1 MKVYTGAG
9 LGDVYY
15 QLLRDI
21 TEHGRKI
28 VTRGKTCLELP
39 EPITLEYTRPG
50 FCWMRIPG
58 RKFNPFFA
66 LAEVMWILSGNGNVE
81 WISYFNK
88 RMRDYSDG
96 KEDFHGAYGVRIR
109 KWIASWS
116 NYAYIDQIECAVNKL
131 RKDPFSRQ
139 AVISLWDPDRDN
151 PHANMQSKDIPCNN
165 LVYYSLRNEELEQ
178 TVVIRSNDVVWGT
191 PYNAIQFTHLQALVA
206 GMLGARMGK
215 LTYVIQ
221 NLHYYLDEYK
231 PTLSNLLEQAYEKR
245 IQAESIPSFE
255 TVSEDRFRDSH
266 CLVERILRMKDG
278 KETIW
283 FLPEKEKLCRETF
296 GYWGYIIPRMIL
308 IYTMIKENHWKDD
321 IAGVRFL
328 ENVIS
333 TLGQPLV
340 DLIIDFYQDSKN
352 ETAQQVLQLLQV
364 RKEG

>member
-165 LVYYSLRNEELEQ
+165 LVYYSLRDEELEQ

-231 PTLSNLLEQAYEKR
+231 PTLSNLLEQAYEKH

-255 TVSEDRFRDSH
+255 TVSEEKFK
-266 CLVERILRMKDG
+266 LAAMKVNRIRRVVDNG
-278 KETIW
+278 ETLW
-283 FLPEKEKLCRETF
+283 FLGQENPETLG
-296 GYWGYIIPRMIL
+296 GYWGYVIPRMLL
-308 IYTMIKENHWKDD
+308 IFALIKRAYVMDSDVDWMLNQ
-321 IAGVRFL
+321 
-328 ENVIS
+328 IS
-333 TLGQPLV
+333 VLGQPLT
-340 DLIIDFYQDSKN
+340 DLIIDFYKDSAN
-352 ETAQQVLQLLQV
+352 PVAQRVLQLLQV